1 MFAEQPPPSGS
12 PSSSP
17 SSLPPP
23 LDDRASQIR
32 VLLVDDHALF
42 RQGLRSIVH
51 GCVRLEVVGEA
62 SNGLEAIDAVR
73 LLRPDVVVMDINM
86 PNLNGIEATKRIK
99 YEFPDTSVI
108 GLSVESE
115 MEMVEKMQVT
125 GIYAYL
131 VKGSAGDV
139 LCRIIED
146 AVAQN
151 Q

>member
-17 SSLPPP
+17 SRLPPP
-23 LDDRASQIR
+23 LDDRASRIR

-51 GCVRLEVVGEA
+51 DCVRLEIVGEA

-86 PNLNGIEATKRIK
+86 PKMNGIEATKRIK
-99 YEFPDTSVI
+99 HEFPDTSVI
-108 GLSVESE
+108 GLSVEAG
-115 MEMVEKMQVT
+115 MGMVEKMQVA

-131 VKGSAGDV
+131 VKESAEDA
-139 LCRIIED
+139 LCRTIED